1 MIKCCVDCREGS
13 LLPINDSVLRSMR
26 SMIRKETS
34 SDSRRTSE
42 RPLASLGRWLCGHS
56 PSDKHLSIQSS
67 LFLFRDEPSFSN
79 DVFSSSSDFQGAATF
94 NQFNVWDKTLAQAF
108 VSWCAQDWLKPLPG
122 LLEVVPE
129 FLEPKPQS
137 RRGEFLQYG
146 SDFLRYKSSRANV
159 QCSRV
164 ALFLAGGLRKG
175 LDLND
180 VSFGT
185 SSYKTLQSKP
195 SASTFF
201 SNSLGTSLLDP
212 SNALGA
218 FQGLLRRLSVPPSL
232 TSPKAITRSFLA
244 LESRFALLL
253 PWDHVEQPW
262 STPLQVT
269 TAIAVALPM
278 LIGSAQIQPF
288 LQFRSA
294 PSIRWSLGSTTSN
307 TPTKASLSSRP
318 SLAIAPKVRIT
329 FTKPTGRI
337 ANIQTYVLPAKGEFT
352 SGYGW
357 RWGRMHRGI
366 DVAGPVGTPVVAAA
380 SGKVITASW
389 DDSGFGNRIEI
400 QHPDGTVTLYGHNSR
415 IVTHVGATVHQGQ
428 QIAEMGSTGHST
440 GSHVHFQIH
449 PAGKEA
455 VNPMSFLAGQKLV
468 LPPA

>member
-1 MIKCCVDCREGS
+1 
-13 LLPINDSVLRSMR
+13 MR

-34 SDSRRTSE
+34 SDSRRPSE

-67 LFLFRDEPSFSN
+67 LFSFRDEPSFSN
-79 DVFSSSSDFQGAATF
+79 DVFSRSIDFQGAATF
-94 NQFNVWDKTLAQAF
+94 NQFDAWDKTLAQAF

-129 FLEPKPQS
+129 FPGPKPQS

-146 SDFLRYKSSRANV
+146 SDFLRYKSSTASV

-180 VSFGT
+180 VSFSI
-185 SSYKTLQSKP
+185 SSHKALKSKP
-195 SASTFF
+195 SASTFLL
-201 SNSLGTSLLDP
+201 NPLGS
-212 SNALGA
+212 SGA
-218 FQGLLRRLSVPPSL
+218 FQGLLRHLNVPPSL
-232 TSPKAITRSFLA
+232 SSPKAITRSFVA
-244 LESRFALLL
+244 LESKFAVLL
-253 PWDHVEQPW
+253 PWDNVEQPW

-278 LIGSAQIQPF
+278 LLGSVQVQPF
-288 LQFRSA
+288 LQFRANS
-294 PSIRWSLGSTTSN
+294 SIGWNLGSTTSV
-307 TPTKASLSSRP
+307 TPAKAGLSSRP
-318 SLAIAPKVRIT
+318 SLTTAPKTRIT
-329 FTKPTGRI
+329 FTKPTGKI

-366 DVAGPVGTPVVAAA
+366 DIAGPVGTPVVAAA